1 MQKAY
6 LNPTPDQTFEVIGD
20 GPYNF
25 TRVLAHT
32 RELEAAGNVEDACNE
47 RYQAFQRLDTKT
59 DVPDDTPVVTTPVV
73 YGENTMN
80 IDFAALAENASSS
93 AVALSLIHI

>member
-6 LNPTPDQTFEVIGD
+6 LNPTPDQTFEIVGD

-47 RYQAFQRLDTKT
+47 RYQAFQRLAGLLPED
-59 DVPDDTPVVTTPVV
+59 
-73 YGENTMN
+73 EEINLEWSHRN
-80 IDFAALAENASSS
+80 SQSALE
-93 AVALSLIHI
+93 LIRACLLYTSPSPRD

>member
-6 LNPTPDQTFEVIGD
+6 LNPTPDQTFEIVGD

-47 RYQAFQRLDTKT
+47 RYQAFQRLATKRST
-59 DVPDDTPVVTTPVV
+59 SNGATA
-73 YGENTMN
+73 
-80 IDFAALAENASSS
+80 IR
-93 AVALSLIHI
+93 SLRSN

>member
-6 LNPTPDQTFEVIGD
+6 LNPTPDQTFEIVGD

-47 RYQAFQRLDTKT
+47 RY
-59 DVPDDTPVVTTPVV
+59 
-73 YGENTMN
+73 
-80 IDFAALAENASSS
+80 
-93 AVALSLIHI
+93 

>member
-1 MQKAY
+1 MTHFG
-6 LNPTPDQTFEVIGD
+6 LNASVRLEITYAIFGHPSPRLPDT
-20 GPYNF
+20 
-25 TRVLAHT
+25 
-32 RELEAAGNVEDACNE
+32 
-47 RYQAFQRLDTKT
+47 DTKT

-93 AVALSLIHI
+93 AVARMSDYFGSQ

>member
-6 LNPTPDQTFEVIGD
+6 LNPTPDQTFEIVGD

-47 RYQAFQRLDTKT
+47 RYQAFQRLA
-59 DVPDDTPVVTTPVV
+59 
-73 YGENTMN
+73 G
-80 IDFAALAENASSS
+80 
-93 AVALSLIHI
+93 

>member
-6 LNPTPDQTFEVIGD
+6 LNPTPDQTFEIVGD

-32 RELEAAGNVEDACNE
+32 RELEAAGNVEDACPK
-47 RYQAFQRLDTKT
+47 TKRST
-59 DVPDDTPVVTTPVV
+59 SNGATA
-73 YGENTMN
+73 
-80 IDFAALAENASSS
+80 IR
-93 AVALSLIHI
+93 SLRSN

>member
-6 LNPTPDQTFEVIGD
+6 LNPTPDQTFEIVGD

-32 RELEAAGNVEDACNE
+32 RELEAAGNVERCL
-47 RYQAFQRLDTKT
+47 Q
-59 DVPDDTPVVTTPVV
+59 
-73 YGENTMN
+73 
-80 IDFAALAENASSS
+80 
-93 AVALSLIHI
+93 

>member
-6 LNPTPDQTFEVIGD
+6 LNPTPDQTFEIVGD

-47 RYQAFQRLDTKT
+47 RYQAFQRL
-59 DVPDDTPVVTTPVV
+59 
-73 YGENTMN
+73 
-80 IDFAALAENASSS
+80 ALAGTYLVSTAIR
-93 AVALSLIHI
+93 SLRSN